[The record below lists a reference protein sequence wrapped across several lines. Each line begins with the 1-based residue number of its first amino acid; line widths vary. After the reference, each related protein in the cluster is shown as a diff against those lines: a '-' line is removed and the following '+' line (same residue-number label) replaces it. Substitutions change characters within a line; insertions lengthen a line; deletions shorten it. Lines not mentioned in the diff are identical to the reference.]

1 MDVVVAFL
9 LLTLSLTL
17 TFSILVHWLRQTARG
32 SRSVNH
38 PPSSMPVPELGT
50 VIFGA
55 DADLIRMPEDLRTR
69 EEMVAWMTRD
79 LPKVLEEKDKTMPRS
94 KFL

>member
-1 MDVVVAFL
+1 MFASL

-17 TFSILVHWLRQTARG
+17 AFSILVHWVRHAAKG
-32 SRSVNH
+32 SQSVNY
-38 PPSSMPVPELGT
+38 PPLSMPASELGT

-55 DADLIRMPEDLRTR
+55 DGDLIRMPEDLKTR
-69 EEMVAWMTRD
+69 EEMVAWMTRE
-79 LPKVLEEKDKTMPRS
+79 LPKVLEEKFKTMPQS